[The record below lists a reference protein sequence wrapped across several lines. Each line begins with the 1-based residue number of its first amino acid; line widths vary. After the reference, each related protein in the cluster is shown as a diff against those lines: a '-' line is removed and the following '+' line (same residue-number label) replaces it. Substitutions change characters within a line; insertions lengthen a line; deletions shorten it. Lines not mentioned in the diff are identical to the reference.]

1 MPPAM
6 PPPLKIQ
13 HLRQFL
19 LAADHGS
26 FRLAAEGTFRSQAAV
41 SAAMQDLEQQ
51 LGAPLFE
58 PGKRAQLTP
67 LGASVAPL
75 FRELLATHDRVL
87 DAARQFGLGSQG
99 PVSLAVMPSLADEW
113 LPRLLERYARS
124 HPAIRIRAIDEPSQ
138 DVHRLVLS
146 GEVQVGVAGQVP
158 RTAEVAFAPVAR
170 DAFGLVCRKSHPLA
184 RRRGPVPWSA
194 LAGERLIGNATFD
207 TLRNRQLGSA
217 IDDPFMV
224 VSNRASLL
232 ASVVSGLG
240 VTVLPVLAR
249 PAAST
254 GLAFVP
260 LAGPT
265 VERIVGVLSRKE
277 ESLLPSVAAMHALA
291 LRSLAQFT
299 RRKGAE
305 LV

>member
-1 MPPAM
+1 MSA
-6 PPPLKIQ
+6 PLKIQ

-67 LGASVAPL
+67 LGIAVAPL
-75 FRELLATHDRVL
+75 FRELLSTHDRVL

-124 HPAIRIRAIDEPSQ
+124 HPAIRIRAVDESSQ

-146 GEVQVGVAGQVP
+146 GEIQVGVAGQVP
-158 RTAEVAFAPVAR
+158 RTTEVAFAPVAR

-207 TLRNRQLGSA
+207 TLKNRQLGSA
-217 IDDPFMV
+217 IEDPFMV

-249 PAAST
+249 PAAAT

-265 VERIVGVLSRKE
+265 VERIVGVLTRKE
-277 ESLLPSVAAMHALA
+277 ETLLPSVAAMHALA

-299 RRKGAE
+299 RRKGAI

>member
-1 MPPAM
+1 MSA
-6 PPPLKIQ
+6 PLKIQ

-67 LGASVAPL
+67 LGMAVAPL
-75 FRELLATHDRVL
+75 FRELLSTHDRVL

-124 HPAIRIRAIDEPSQ
+124 HPAIRIRAIDESSQ

-170 DAFGLVCRKSHPLA
+170 DAFGLVCRKNHPLA

-207 TLRNRQLGSA
+207 TLKNRQLGGA
-217 IDDPFMV
+217 IEDPFMV

-249 PAAST
+249 PAAAT

-260 LAGPT
+260 LTGPT
-265 VERIVGVLSRKE
+265 VERIVGVLTRKE
-277 ESLLPSVAAMHALA
+277 ETLLPSVAAMHALA

-299 RRKGAE
+299 RRKGAI

>member
-1 MPPAM
+1 MPTS
-6 PPPLKIQ
+6 LKIQ

-19 LAADHGS
+19 MAADHGS
-26 FRLAAEGTFRSQAAV
+26 FRLAAEGTHRSQAAV

-58 PGKRAQLTP
+58 AGKRAQLTP
-67 LGASVAPL
+67 LGQAVAPL
-75 FRELLATHDRVL
+75 FRDVLATHDRVL
-87 DAARQFGLGSQG
+87 DAARQLASGSTG

-124 HPAIRIRAIDEPSQ
+124 HPDIRIRAVDEPSQ
-138 DVHRLVLS
+138 EVHRLVLT

-158 RTAEVAFAPVAR
+158 RTAEVAFTPVAR
-170 DAFGLVCRKSHPLA
+170 DAFGLVCRKGHPLA

-194 LAGERLIGNATFD
+194 LQEERLIGNATFD
-207 TLRNRQLGSA
+207 TLKQRQLGSG
-217 IDDPFMV
+217 IDDPAIV

-232 ASVVSGLG
+232 ASVLSGLG

-249 PAAST
+249 PAVSS

-260 LAGPT
+260 LVEPT

-277 ESLLPSVAAMHALA
+277 ETMLPSVAAMHALA
-291 LRSLAQFT
+291 LQSLAQFT

-305 LV
+305 RV

>member
-1 MPPAM
+1 MPQ
-6 PPPLKIQ
+6 PLKIQ

-41 SAAMQDLEQQ
+41 SAAMQDLEEQ

-67 LGASVAPL
+67 LGAAVAPL
-75 FRELLATHDRVL
+75 FRELLSTHDRVL
-87 DAARQFGLGSQG
+87 DAARQLSLGSQG

-113 LPRLLERYARS
+113 LPRLLERYARG

-138 DVHRLVLS
+138 DVHRLVLN

-207 TLRNRQLGSA
+207 TLRNRQLGGA
-217 IDDPFMV
+217 IEDPFMV

-260 LAGPT
+260 LAEPT
-265 VERIVGVLSRKE
+265 VERIVGVLTRKE
-277 ESLLPSVAAMHALA
+277 ETLLPSVAALHELA

-299 RRKGAE
+299 RRKGAG

>member
-1 MPPAM
+1 MST
-6 PPPLKIQ
+6 PLKIQ

-67 LGASVAPL
+67 LGIAVAPL
-75 FRELLATHDRVL
+75 FRELLSTHDRVL

-124 HPAIRIRAIDEPSQ
+124 HPAIRIRAIDESSQ

-207 TLRNRQLGSA
+207 TLKNRQLGGA
-217 IDDPFMV
+217 IEDPFMV

-249 PAAST
+249 PAAAT

-265 VERIVGVLSRKE
+265 VERIVGVLTRKE
-277 ESLLPSVAAMHALA
+277 ETLLPSVAAMHALA

-299 RRKGAE
+299 RRKGAI

>member
-1 MPPAM
+1 MSA
-6 PPPLKIQ
+6 PLKIQ

-67 LGASVAPL
+67 LGMAVAPL
-75 FRELLATHDRVL
+75 FRELLSTHDRVL

-124 HPAIRIRAIDEPSQ
+124 HPAIRIRAIDESSQ

-207 TLRNRQLGSA
+207 TLKNRQLGGA
-217 IDDPFMV
+217 IEDPFMV

-249 PAAST
+249 PAAAT

-260 LAGPT
+260 LTGPT
-265 VERIVGVLSRKE
+265 VERIVGVLTRKE
-277 ESLLPSVAAMHALA
+277 ETLLPSVAAMHALA

-299 RRKGAE
+299 RRKGAI

>member
-1 MPPAM
+1 MSA
-6 PPPLKIQ
+6 PLKIQ

-67 LGASVAPL
+67 LGIAVAPL
-75 FRELLATHDRVL
+75 FRELLSTHDRVL

-124 HPAIRIRAIDEPSQ
+124 HPAIRIRAIDESSQ

-207 TLRNRQLGSA
+207 TLKNRQLGGA
-217 IDDPFMV
+217 IEDPFMV

-249 PAAST
+249 PAAAT

-265 VERIVGVLSRKE
+265 VERIVGVLTRKE
-277 ESLLPSVAAMHALA
+277 ETLLPSVAAMHALA

-299 RRKGAE
+299 RRKGAI

>member
-1 MPPAM
+1 MSA
-6 PPPLKIQ
+6 PLKIQ

-67 LGASVAPL
+67 LGMAVAPL
-75 FRELLATHDRVL
+75 FRELLSTHDRVL
-87 DAARQFGLGSQG
+87 DAARQFGLGNQG

-124 HPAIRIRAIDEPSQ
+124 HPAIRIRAIDESSQ

-207 TLRNRQLGSA
+207 TLKNRQLGGA
-217 IDDPFMV
+217 IEDPFMV

-249 PAAST
+249 PAAAT

-265 VERIVGVLSRKE
+265 VERIVGVLTRKE
-277 ESLLPSVAAMHALA
+277 ETLLPSVAAMHALA

-299 RRKGAE
+299 RRKGAI

>member
-1 MPPAM
+1 MST
-6 PPPLKIQ
+6 PLKIQ

-67 LGASVAPL
+67 LGIAVAPL
-75 FRELLATHDRVL
+75 FRELLSTHDRVL

-124 HPAIRIRAIDEPSQ
+124 HPAIRIRAIDESSQ

-194 LAGERLIGNATFD
+194 LADERLIGNATFD
-207 TLRNRQLGSA
+207 TLKNRQLGGA
-217 IDDPFMV
+217 IEDPFMV

-249 PAAST
+249 PATAT

-260 LAGPT
+260 LAEPT
-265 VERIVGVLSRKE
+265 VERIVGVLTRKE
-277 ESLLPSVAAMHALA
+277 ETLLPSVAAMHALA

-299 RRKGAE
+299 RRKGAI

>member
-1 MPPAM
+1 M

-67 LGASVAPL
+67 LGTSVAPL

-277 ESLLPSVAAMHALA
+277 ETLLPSVAAMHALA

>member
-1 MPPAM
+1 M

-51 LGAPLFE
+51 IGAPLFE

-67 LGASVAPL
+67 LGLAVAPL
-75 FRELLATHDRVL
+75 FRELLSTHDRVL

-124 HPAIRIRAIDEPSQ
+124 HPAIRIRAIDESSQ
-138 DVHRLVLS
+138 DVHRLVLG

-158 RTAEVAFAPVAR
+158 RTDEVAFAPVAR

-207 TLRNRQLGSA
+207 TLRNRQLGDA
-217 IDDPFMV
+217 IEDPFMV

-254 GLAFVP
+254 GLVFVP

-265 VERIVGVLSRKE
+265 VERIVGVLTRKE
-277 ESLLPSVAAMHALA
+277 ETLLPSVAAMHALA
-291 LRSLAQFT
+291 LRSLTQFT
-299 RRKGAE
+299 RRKGAV

>member
-1 MPPAM
+1 MPS
-6 PPPLKIQ
+6 PLKIQ

-67 LGASVAPL
+67 LGIAVAPL
-75 FRELLATHDRVL
+75 FRELLSTHDRVL
-87 DAARQFGLGSQG
+87 DAARQIGLGSQG

-124 HPAIRIRAIDEPSQ
+124 HPAIRIRAIDESSQ

-207 TLRNRQLGSA
+207 TLKNRQLGNA
-217 IDDPFMV
+217 IEDPFMV

-260 LAGPT
+260 LAEPT
-265 VERIVGVLSRKE
+265 VERIVGVLTRKE
-277 ESLLPSVAAMHALA
+277 ETLLPSVAAMHALA

-299 RRKGAE
+299 RRKGAI

>member
-1 MPPAM
+1 MSA
-6 PPPLKIQ
+6 PLKIQ

-67 LGASVAPL
+67 LGMAVAPL
-75 FRELLATHDRVL
+75 FRELLSTHDRVL
-87 DAARQFGLGSQG
+87 DAARQFGLGNQG

-124 HPAIRIRAIDEPSQ
+124 HPAIRIRAIDESSQ

-170 DAFGLVCRKSHPLA
+170 DAFGLVCRKSHALA

-207 TLRNRQLGSA
+207 TLKNRQLGGA
-217 IDDPFMV
+217 IEDPFMV

-249 PAAST
+249 PAAAT

-265 VERIVGVLSRKE
+265 VERIVGVLTRKE
-277 ESLLPSVAAMHALA
+277 ETLLPSVAAMHALA

-299 RRKGAE
+299 RRKGAI

>member
-1 MPPAM
+1 M

-67 LGASVAPL
+67 LGAAVAPL
-75 FRELLATHDRVL
+75 FRELLSTHDRVL

-124 HPAIRIRAIDEPSQ
+124 HPAIRIRAVDESSQ

-217 IDDPFMV
+217 IEDPFMV

-260 LAGPT
+260 LAEPT
-265 VERIVGVLSRKE
+265 VERIVGVLTRKE
-277 ESLLPSVAAMHALA
+277 ETLLPSVAAMHELA

-299 RRKGAE
+299 RRKGAG

>member
-1 MPPAM
+1 MSA
-6 PPPLKIQ
+6 PLKIQ

-67 LGASVAPL
+67 LGLAVAPL
-75 FRELLATHDRVL
+75 FRELLVTHDRVL

-124 HPAIRIRAIDEPSQ
+124 HPAIRIRAIDESSQ

-184 RRRGPVPWSA
+184 RRRGPVPWAA

-207 TLRNRQLGSA
+207 TLKNRQLGGA
-217 IDDPFMV
+217 IEDPFMV

-249 PAAST
+249 PAAAS

-260 LAGPT
+260 LAEPT
-265 VERIVGVLSRKE
+265 VERIVGVLTRKE
-277 ESLLPSVAAMHALA
+277 ETLLPSVAAMHALA

-299 RRKGAE
+299 RRKGAI

>member
-1 MPPAM
+1 MPT
-6 PPPLKIQ
+6 PLKIQ

-26 FRLAAEGTFRSQAAV
+26 FRLAAGGTHRSQAAV

-58 PGKRAQLTP
+58 AGKRAQLTP
-67 LGASVAPL
+67 LGLAVAPL
-75 FRELLATHDRVL
+75 LRELLATHDRVL
-87 DAARQFGLGSQG
+87 DAARQLGMGNKG

-124 HPAIRIRAIDEPSQ
+124 HPDIRIRALDESSQ
-138 DVHRLVLS
+138 DVHRLVLD

-158 RTAEVAFAPVAR
+158 RTAEVAFTPVAR

-184 RRRGPVPWSA
+184 RRRGAVPWSA
-194 LAGERLIGNATFD
+194 LEDERLIGNATFD
-207 TLRNRQLGSA
+207 TLKNRQLGGY
-217 IDDPFMV
+217 IDDPAMV

-249 PAAST
+249 PAVSS

-260 LAGPT
+260 LCEPT
-265 VERIVGVLSRKE
+265 VERIVGVLTRKE
-277 ESLLPSVAAMHALA
+277 ETLLPSVAAMHALA

-299 RRKGAE
+299 RRKGAA

>member
-1 MPPAM
+1 MTA
-6 PPPLKIQ
+6 PLKIQ

-26 FRLAAEGTFRSQAAV
+26 FRLAAEGTHRSQAAV

-58 PGKRAQLTP
+58 AGKRAQLTP
-67 LGASVAPL
+67 LGQAVAPL
-75 FRELLATHDRVL
+75 LRELLATHDRVL
-87 DAARQFGLGSQG
+87 DAARQLGMGHTG

-124 HPAIRIRAIDEPSQ
+124 HPDIRIRAVDESSQ
-138 DVHRLVLS
+138 DVHRLVLN

-158 RTAEVAFAPVAR
+158 RTAEVAFTPVAR
-170 DAFGLVCRKSHPLA
+170 DAFGLVCRKGHPLA
-184 RRRGPVPWSA
+184 RRRGAVPWSS
-194 LAGERLIGNATFD
+194 LASERLIGNATFD
-207 TLRNRQLGSA
+207 TLRNQQLGSG
-217 IDDPFMV
+217 IDDPAMV

-249 PAAST
+249 PAADS

-260 LAGPT
+260 LCEPT
-265 VERIVGVLSRKE
+265 VERIVGVLTRKE
-277 ESLLPSVAAMHALA
+277 ETLLPSVAAMHALA
-291 LRSLAQFT
+291 LRSLTQFT
-299 RRKGAE
+299 RRKGAD

>member
-1 MPPAM
+1 M

-26 FRLAAEGTFRSQAAV
+26 FRLAAAGTFRSQAAV

-67 LGASVAPL
+67 LGIAVAPL

-124 HPAIRIRAIDEPSQ
+124 HPAIRIRAIDESSQ

-184 RRRGPVPWSA
+184 RQRGPVPWSA

-207 TLRNRQLGSA
+207 TLKNRQLGEA
-217 IDDPFMV
+217 IEDPFMV

-249 PAAST
+249 PAAAT

-265 VERIVGVLSRKE
+265 VERIVGVLTRKE
-277 ESLLPSVAAMHALA
+277 ETLLPSVAAMHELA

-299 RRKGAE
+299 RRKGAI

>member
-1 MPPAM
+1 MPAM
-6 PPPLKIQ
+6 PAPLKIQ

-26 FRLAAEGTFRSQAAV
+26 FRLAAEGTHRSQAAV

-58 PGKRAQLTP
+58 AGKRAQLTP
-67 LGASVAPL
+67 LGLAVAPL
-75 FRELLATHDRVL
+75 LRELLATHDRVL
-87 DAARQFGLGSQG
+87 EAARQLGMGNTG

-124 HPAIRIRAIDEPSQ
+124 HPDIRIRAVDESSQ
-138 DVHRLVLS
+138 DVHRLVLA

-158 RTAEVAFAPVAR
+158 RTAEVAFTPVAR

-184 RRRGPVPWSA
+184 RRRGAVPWAA
-194 LAGERLIGNATFD
+194 LEGERLIGNATFD
-207 TLRNRQLGSA
+207 TLKNRQLGGA
-217 IDDPFMV
+217 IDDPAMV

-249 PAAST
+249 PAVSS

-260 LAGPT
+260 LCEPT
-265 VERIVGVLSRKE
+265 VERIVGVLTRKE
-277 ESLLPSVAAMHALA
+277 ETLLPSVAAMHALA

-299 RRKGAE
+299 RRKGAA

>member
-1 MPPAM
+1 MPS
-6 PPPLKIQ
+6 PLKIQ

-41 SAAMQDLEQQ
+41 SAAMQDLELQ

-67 LGASVAPL
+67 LGLAVAPL

-124 HPAIRIRAIDEPSQ
+124 HPAIRIRAIDESSQ

-170 DAFGLVCRKSHPLA
+170 DAFGLVCRKNHPLA

-194 LAGERLIGNATFD
+194 LAG
-207 TLRNRQLGSA
+207 
-217 IDDPFMV
+217 
-224 VSNRASLL
+224 
-232 ASVVSGLG
+232 
-240 VTVLPVLAR
+240 
-249 PAAST
+249 
-254 GLAFVP
+254 
-260 LAGPT
+260 
-265 VERIVGVLSRKE
+265 
-277 ESLLPSVAAMHALA
+277 
-291 LRSLAQFT
+291 
-299 RRKGAE
+299 
-305 LV
+305 

>member
-1 MPPAM
+1 MPT
-6 PPPLKIQ
+6 PLKIQ

-19 LAADHGS
+19 MAAEHGS
-26 FRLAAEGTFRSQAAV
+26 FRVAAQGTFRSQAAV

-58 PGKRAQLTP
+58 PGKRAQLTA
-67 LGASVAPL
+67 LGQAVAPL

-87 DAARQFGLGSQG
+87 DAARQFGMGSQG
-99 PVSLAVMPSLADEW
+99 PVALAVMPSLADEW

-124 HPAIRIRAIDEPSQ
+124 HPDVRIRALDETSPE
-138 DVHRLVLS
+138 VHRLVLS
-146 GEVQVGVAGQVP
+146 GEVQVGVAGQSP
-158 RTAEVAFAPVAR
+158 RTAEVAFTPVAR
-170 DAFGLVCRKSHPLA
+170 DAFGLVCKKTHPLA
-184 RRRGPVPWSA
+184 RRRGPVTWAS
-194 LAGERLIGNATFD
+194 LADERLIGNATFE
-207 TLRNRQLGSA
+207 TLKNRQLGSG
-217 IDDPFMV
+217 IDDPAIV

-232 ASVVSGLG
+232 ASVVGGLG

-249 PAAST
+249 PAAGS

-260 LAGPT
+260 LVEPV
-265 VERIVGVLSRKE
+265 VERIVGVLTRKE
-277 ESLLPSVAAMHALA
+277 ETLLPSVAAMHALA

-299 RRKGAE
+299 RRKGAV

>member
-1 MPPAM
+1 MPT
-6 PPPLKIQ
+6 PLKIQ

-26 FRLAAEGTFRSQAAV
+26 FRVAAQGTFRSQAAV

-58 PGKRAQLTP
+58 PGKRAQLTA
-67 LGASVAPL
+67 LGQAVAPL

-87 DAARQFGLGSQG
+87 DAARQFGMGSQG
-99 PVSLAVMPSLADEW
+99 PVALAVMPSLADEW
-113 LPRLLERYARS
+113 LPRLLERYARG
-124 HPAIRIRAIDEPSQ
+124 HPNIRIRALDETSPE
-138 DVHRLVLS
+138 VHRLVLA
-146 GEVQVGVAGQVP
+146 GDVQVGVAGQAP
-158 RTAEVAFAPVAR
+158 RTAELAFMPVAR
-170 DAFGLVCRKSHPLA
+170 DAFGLVCKKNHPLA
-184 RRRGPVPWSA
+184 RQRGPVPWAA
-194 LAGERLIGNATFD
+194 LADERLIGNATFE
-207 TLRNRQLGSA
+207 TLRNRQLGSG
-217 IDDPFMV
+217 IDDPAIV

-232 ASVVSGLG
+232 ASVVGGLG

-249 PAAST
+249 PAAGS

-260 LAGPT
+260 LVEPV
-265 VERIVGVLSRKE
+265 VERIVGVLTRKE
-277 ESLLPSVAAMHALA
+277 ETLLPSVAAMHALA

-299 RRKGAE
+299 RRKGAV